1 MKRILGLTIAALL
14 VIGTVSGGTWAYFT
28 DTEQSVNNSLTA
40 GTLDLNID
48 GGDIAVTTFSAS
60 AVAPDDSGSGSSE
73 LSNVGSMDGELDI
86 TFSAITNTG
95 GAGGTQYEDGVG
107 NLGDIAEITVYLDIN
122 QNGSFDAGDIE
133 LNTTGAN
140 PYANPGNTTLDYVT
154 INSYDSVSYDAVIA
168 SMATGAADD
177 FRVLWRVLD
186 TAGNNIQGDSV
197 SFDVTFVLAQAAAD

>member
-1 MKRILGLTIAALL
+1 MKKILGLTIAALL
-14 VIGTVSGGTWAYFT
+14 VIGTVSSGTWAYFT
-28 DTEQSVNNSLTA
+28 DTEQSVNNSLTD
-40 GTLDLNID
+40 GTLDLNIE

-60 AVAPDDSGSGSSE
+60 AVEPGESGSGSSE
-73 LSNVGSMDGELDI
+73 LSNAGSMDGELDI

-107 NLGDIAEITVYLDIN
+107 DLGASAEIAVYLDIN

-140 PYANPGNTTLDYVT
+140 PYASPGNTTLDYAT
-154 INSYDSVSYDAVIA
+154 INSYGSVSYNEVIA

-177 FRVLWRVLD
+177 FRVLWRVPD
-186 TAGNNIQGDSV
+186 TAGNNIQGDTV
-197 SFDVTFVLAQAAAD
+197 SFDVTFILEQADAD

>member
-1 MKRILGLTIAALL
+1 MKKILGLTIAALL

-60 AVAPDDSGSGSSE
+60 AVVPDDSGSGSST

-86 TFSAITNTG
+86 TFSTITNIG
-95 GAGGTQYEDGVG
+95 GSGGTQYEDGVG
-107 NLGDIAEITVYLDIN
+107 NLGASAEITVYLDIN

-140 PYANPGNTTLDYVT
+140 PYANPGNTTLDYAI
-154 INSYDSVSYDAVIA
+154 INNYGSVSYDAVVA

-177 FRVLWRVLD
+177 FRVLWRVPD
-186 TAGNNIQGDSV
+186 TAVNNIQGDSV